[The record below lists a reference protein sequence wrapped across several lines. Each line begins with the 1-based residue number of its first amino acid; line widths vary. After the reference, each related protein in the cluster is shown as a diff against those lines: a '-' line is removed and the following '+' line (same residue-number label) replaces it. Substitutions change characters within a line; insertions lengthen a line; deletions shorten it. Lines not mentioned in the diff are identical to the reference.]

1 MRECRGRRLTGQR
14 QTGAH
19 ELKRLSPFG
28 ATATTTLSSRD
39 PDVHRPFG
47 RFVAAFDPLVPAPRA
62 AWLRIAAV
70 RGEVMTPGVFDPK
83 KGTGRPRLCA
93 GEVRKHTRTLRS
105 RGIKGRS
112 DPGLGRSLHFKVLL
126 VVGDVKRLLASLP
139 RSRGRQESDFCAA
152 AFSTSPQACS
162 TRTRAPRA
170 RTCRLALHSMA
181 RVGE

>member
-28 ATATTTLSSRD
+28 ATATTTLPSRD
-39 PDVHRPFG
+39 PAVHRPFG

-126 VVGDVKRLLASLP
+126 VVGDVKRSLASLP
-139 RSRGRQESDFCAA
+139 RKAGRNR
-152 AFSTSPQACS
+152 TSVPQHSA
-162 TRTRAPRA
+162 RLPRRARRAPERPVPEPA
-170 RTCRLALHSMA
+170 ASLFTLWRGWVNR
-181 RVGE
+181 